1 MSQLLA
7 TRVSLTMVLGIPSP
21 VFERHLPSSPRL
33 VGRLLAEAVVQYEQ
47 QHGLG
52 YYPALDFFQQQGELD
67 PELLNAVENI
77 AWLGSSLVREEVRV
91 RLRGVFA
98 SVKIQSIQCLA
109 FAMPTVRPHN
119 PRAADQLA
127 EHYTP
132 DRIKLDL
139 LVTLFRK
146 EESAEGMERVARNT
160 AHHWLKDS
168 FDFLDITSATLV

>member
-1 MSQLLA
+1 MSSLQA
-7 TRVSLTMVLGIPSP
+7 TRVSLTMVVGIPLP

-33 VGRLLAEAVVQYEQ
+33 VGRLLADGVAQYEQ
-47 QHGLG
+47 RHSLG
-52 YYPALDFFQQQGELD
+52 YYPALDFFQEQGKLD
-67 PELLNAVENI
+67 PELLNAAENI

-109 FAMPTVRPHN
+109 FAMPAVRPSS
-119 PRAADQLA
+119 PSALDQLA
-127 EHYTP
+127 SHYTP

-146 EESAEGMERVARNT
+146 EEGAEGMDRMARNM
-160 AHHWLKDS
+160 AHHWLKES
-168 FDFLDITSATLV
+168 FDFLEITSATLV